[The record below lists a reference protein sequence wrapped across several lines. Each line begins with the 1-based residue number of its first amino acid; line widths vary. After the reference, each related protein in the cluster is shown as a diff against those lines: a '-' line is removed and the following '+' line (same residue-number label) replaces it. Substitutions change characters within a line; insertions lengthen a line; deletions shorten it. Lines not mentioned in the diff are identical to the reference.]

1 MHAAIY
7 VPRFALQ
14 ALQRTMPVTD
24 PGHAPA
30 AVLEVTESPLE
41 KAKEDQ
47 QRLLHVNAAAER
59 QGVHA
64 GMAAGMALARC
75 PRLTLLHR
83 HISSEEAAQHVLLE
97 CAAQWT
103 PDYETTAPGLC
114 VLDVSRVRGLAH
126 RLDEC
131 GRDMH
136 AHLAAL
142 RLQACVGIA
151 PGADL
156 AALAAHAAQPVMVW
170 RDARADGTAYLRDLP
185 VRTLGPAP
193 DAAELLRL
201 WGIRTLGELVRL
213 PRQEVV
219 LRMGH
224 EGARLWDTANG
235 GKERL
240 LRLVRPAVRYHDAM
254 DLVHPVESLEP
265 LLFLLRRMLDTL
277 CHRLAESWL
286 VASAMQLLL
295 GFEDGHLHEAALRI
309 AEPSRDAG
317 LLLRLLHTHLE
328 GLSTSA
334 PIIRIALELVP
345 IRPAGSQMHIFE
357 RGMRDPNRFAETLAQ
372 IEAVVGSGH
381 VGRVRLRPS
390 RALDAFE
397 VVAFLEQTN
406 VGKEAPLKPARR
418 KKPAPEEAPSLPC
431 DDKGRTGLPLRR
443 MRPSRPVEVTLCQG
457 KPAEFHTNAKHHFI
471 TACTGPWLVSGDWWT
486 EARWQRELWEVQTS
500 EGVLYQLTRHN
511 GEWQLEGVFG

>member
-1 MHAAIY
+1 MHAAVYI
-7 VPRFALQ
+7 PRFALQ
-14 ALQRTMPVTD
+14 AVLRGT
-24 PGHAPA
+24 PA
-30 AVLEVTESPLE
+30 AAHGAVAVLEITESPLE
-41 KAKEDQ
+41 KAKSDQ

-59 QGVHA
+59 QGIHA

-83 HISSEEAAQHVLLE
+83 SAAEEAAAQNALIE
-97 CAAQWT
+97 CAARWT

-114 VLDVSRVRGLAH
+114 VLDVSRIHDLSH
-126 RLDEC
+126 RLEAC
-131 GRDMH
+131 GQGIH
-136 AHLAAL
+136 AHLAVQS
-142 RLQACVGIA
+142 LQACIGFA

-156 AALAAHAAQPVMVW
+156 AALAAHAAQPVMIW
-170 RDARADGTAYLRDLP
+170 RDAKTDGTAYLRELP
-185 VRTLGPAP
+185 VHTLNPAP

-219 LRMGH
+219 LRLGP

-240 LRLVRPAVRYHDAM
+240 LRLFRPTSRYRDEM
-254 DLVHPVESLEP
+254 DLEHPVESLEP

-286 VASAMQLLL
+286 VAAAVQLLL
-295 GFEDGHLHEAALRI
+295 GFEDKHLHEATLRI
-309 AEPSRDAG
+309 AEPSRDAE
-317 LLLRLLHTHLE
+317 LLLRLLHTHME
-328 GLSTSA
+328 GITTSA
-334 PIIRIALELVP
+334 PIIRLALELVP

-357 RGMRDPNRFAETLAQ
+357 RRMRDPNRFAETLAQ
-372 IEAVVGSGH
+372 IEAVVGNGH
-381 VGRVRLRPS
+381 VGRVKLRPS

-397 VVAFLEQTN
+397 VVAFLDRGTDPQDL
-406 VGKEAPLKPARR
+406 LKAAHPRPRR
-418 KKPAPEEAPSLPC
+418 RATPAPMESPLP
-431 DDKGRTGLPLRR
+431 DASGHMGLPLRR
-443 MRPSRPVEVTLCQG
+443 LRPARLVEVTSHHG
-457 KPAEFHTNAKHHFI
+457 KPVEFHTNTKHHVI

-486 EARWQRELWEVQTS
+486 EARWQREMWEVQTC
-500 EGVLYQLTRHN
+500 EGTLYQLTCHN